1 VPSSRTPKRLLI
13 AGGIALAL
21 AAIVV
26 GVRWQAT
33 GGHLGGA
40 PCHVATY
47 SLDLEQAANA
57 TTIAAVGKRLS
68 MPDHA
73 VTVALAASLQE
84 SKLHNLNHGDLDSL
98 GLFQQRPSQGW
109 GTPTQ
114 ILSPKYA
121 AAAFYQHLA
130 LIDGWQTLSVTDAA
144 QQVQRSAAPNAYA
157 QWEQEARALA
167 IAMTGE
173 IPAGLACRANVAR
186 TAAPDPAFS
195 AALSA
200 ELGTTDL
207 SAVLTPTRG
216 WTVAAW
222 LVGHTQQYRIGSIAF
237 AGQSWQSRSGTWTA
251 APSAGQ
257 QMAINAAK

>member
-1 VPSSRTPKRLLI
+1 MSSKRTALLVASAI
-13 AGGIALAL
+13 AIAST
-21 AAIVV
+21 AAVI
-26 GVRWQAT
+26 RWKTSGAARA
-33 GGHLGGA
+33 GA
-40 PCHVATY
+40 PCQVATY
-47 SLDLEQAANA
+47 GLDLEQAANA

-73 VTVALAASLQE
+73 VTIALAASLQE
-84 SKLHNLNHGDLDSL
+84 ARLHNLDHGDLDSL

-130 LIDGWQTLSVTDAA
+130 LVDGWQTRSVTDAA

-167 IAMTGE
+167 VAMTGE
-173 IPAGLACRANVAR
+173 LPAGLACRVNVAR
-186 TAAPDPAFS
+186 TATPDPAVN

-200 ELGTTDL
+200 ELGSASLGTTVT
-207 SAVLTPTRG
+207 STFG
-216 WTVAAW
+216 WTTAAW
-222 LVGHTQQYRIGSIAF
+222 LIGHASQYHIGSIAF
-237 AGQSWQSRSGTWTA
+237 AGQIWQARRGTWVAQPTA
-251 APSAGQ
+251 SQHIALNGSG
-257 QMAINAAK
+257 